1 MQLQIQQ
8 KQNLQ
13 LNPRMEMSL
22 SILGLDE
29 LELLDYLED
38 YSAQNPLVDIDL
50 AGDILS
56 AEQLLA
62 KKWNG

>member
-38 YSAQNPLVDIDL
+38 
-50 AGDILS
+50 
-56 AEQLLA
+56 
-62 KKWNG
+62 